1 MIAKDNPR
9 KIGVCFALALGT
21 ALLYAPALH
30 FDFVNYDDPIYVI
43 DNLHIRALSRQSLG
57 WCFQAAYGN
66 LWHPLTWMSHM
77 LDFQLYGLHPGGH
90 HATSVLLHIL
100 NSALLFVVLD
110 RMTKALWPSAM
121 VAALFAWHPLHVES
135 VAWISERKDV
145 LSAFFWMLTLWAYVR
160 YVEEWKS
167 ESGRRRIFYWL
178 ALFFFALGLMAK
190 PMLVTLPF
198 VLLLLDWWPLRR
210 MQVLPPNLNP
220 NLNLNPQNSHGS
232 TESRPTELETA
243 HGSTESRPTELE
255 TAHGSTESRP
265 TELETVHGSTES
277 RPTELETVHGSTES
291 RPTGFRPG
299 VLGLLVEKI
308 PFLVLSILACGMTL
322 KAAGRMVEP
331 LAQYPFLPRAVN
343 ALLTYFRYVEKMVW
357 PADLVA
363 VYPLEFRWSSAE
375 VLTAG
380 LFFIVVSVTSIRLWK
395 ARPFWLAG
403 WLWYLGI
410 LVPVIGL
417 VQVGA
422 QPMADH
428 CTYLPAIG
436 IFTIVCWEAWDIAS
450 GWRQGR
456 VVLGTMA
463 ALALGACLMLS
474 SKQLEYWRNPVTLFS
489 HNLKVTPNNY
499 AVHADYAAFLYNASQ
514 LQLARAECEK
524 SIQIEPNYGWSHHVL
539 GSISLL
545 EGRYDEAD
553 AELRKALRLDPARA
567 DVHLDLGK
575 VALRRNL
582 PVEAAAQY
590 SAMLEMEH
598 SNPQAHVGL
607 GQALAMQ
614 GRLDDARAQYAEA
627 LRLAP
632 QFAEAHH
639 QLAVVLALQHNIAE
653 AVLEYRTALE
663 INPDRPETL
672 NNLAWILATNPRAEI
687 RRGAEAVRF
696 ALAACKLTQ
705 NQDPLM
711 LGTLAAAYAETGNF
725 DQAIA
730 SAQQAHDLA
739 AAQRK
744 TDLAARNLKL
754 LEIYRSRQPYH
765 EE

>member
-1 MIAKDNPR
+1 LDSISIWFRYAFRVIAKDNLR

-43 DNLHIRALSRQSLG
+43 DNLHIRSLSRQSLG
-57 WCFQAAYGN
+57 WCFQAGYGS

-77 LDFQLYGLHPGGH
+77 LDFELYGLHPGGH

-100 NSALLFVVLD
+100 NSTLLFVVLD
-110 RMTKALWPSAM
+110 RMTKAFWPSAM

-145 LSAFFWMLTLWAYVR
+145 LSVFFWMLTLWAYVR
-160 YVEEWKS
+160 YVEEWKAQ
-167 ESGRRRIFYWL
+167 SGRRRIFYWL

-198 VLLLLDWWPLRR
+198 VLLLLDWWPLGR
-210 MQVLPPNLNP
+210 MRMFSPNLNP
-220 NLNLNPQNSHGS
+220 NPNLTPQNSRGS
-232 TESRPTELETA
+232 TESRPTELETGR
-243 HGSTESRPTELE
+243 GSTESRPT
-255 TAHGSTESRP
+255 
-265 TELETVHGSTES
+265 V
-277 RPTELETVHGSTES
+277 
-291 RPTGFRPG
+291 FRPA
-299 VLGLLVEKI
+299 VSGLLVEKI

-331 LAQYPFLPRAVN
+331 LAQFPFLPRAIN

-363 VYPLEFRWSSAE
+363 VYPLEFRWSGAE

-380 LFFIVVSVTSIRLWK
+380 LFFIVVSITAVRLWK
-395 ARPFWLAG
+395 ARPFWVTG

-436 IFTIVCWEAWDIAS
+436 IFMVICWEAWDIGS
-450 GWRQGR
+450 GRRQGR
-456 VVLGTMA
+456 VILGTMA
-463 ALALGACLMLS
+463 ALALGACFVLS
-474 SKQLEYWRNPVTLFS
+474 RKQLEYWRNPVALFS

-499 AVHADYAAFLYNASQ
+499 AVHADYAAFLLNASQ
-514 LQLARAECEK
+514 LQLARAECVK

-545 EGRYDEAD
+545 EGQLDEAD

-582 PVEAAAQY
+582 PVEAAAQF
-590 SAMLEMEH
+590 SAMLELEH

-607 GQALAMQ
+607 GQALAIQ

-653 AVLEYRTALE
+653 AVLEYRTALA

-672 NNLAWILATNPRAEI
+672 NNLAWILATDPRAEI
-687 RRGAEAVRF
+687 RRGAEAVQF
-696 ALAACKLTQ
+696 ALAACKLTR

-711 LGTLAAAYAETGNF
+711 LGTLAAAYAESGNF
-725 DQAIA
+725 DQANA
-730 SAQQAHDLA
+730 TAQQAHDLA

-754 LEIYRSRQPYH
+754 LEIYRAHRPYH
-765 EE
+765 E